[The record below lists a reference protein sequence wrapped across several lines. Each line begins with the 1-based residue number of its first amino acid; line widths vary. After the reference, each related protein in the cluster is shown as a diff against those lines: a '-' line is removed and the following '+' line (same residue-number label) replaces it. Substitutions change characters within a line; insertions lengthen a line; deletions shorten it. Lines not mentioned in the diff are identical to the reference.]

1 MHFSFISSFILS
13 TYLWLIAE
21 GGKEGKNLE
30 IFLQPPFPFLKSEHQ
45 MWIIWSKTFSSLSS
59 IKGKVSWGISLGKW
73 SRYKVFWT
81 MSNMSNITSHQPPVN
96 HSSEIIERHSGRDE
110 RWKTLRQCSAWGR
123 PPSCTLALGKSFW
136 ALKHL
141 GFQCKWIGRSVF

>member
-1 MHFSFISSFILS
+1 MHFSFISSFVLS
-13 TYLWLIAE
+13 TCLWLVTE

-45 MWIIWSKTFSSLSS
+45 MCLIWSKTFSSLSW

-141 GFQCKWIGRSVF
+141 GFQM